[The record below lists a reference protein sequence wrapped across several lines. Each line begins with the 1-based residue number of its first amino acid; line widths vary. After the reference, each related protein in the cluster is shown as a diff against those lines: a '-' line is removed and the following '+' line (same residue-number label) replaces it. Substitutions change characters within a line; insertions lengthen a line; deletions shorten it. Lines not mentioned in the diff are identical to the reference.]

1 MYTMIYQLIKKKAE
15 KISMDGSDRI
25 LYMLYNRKDIL
36 ALRTYYFIT
45 GKSVSKYMEHI
56 KYKIADFRAFKE
68 EASMIE
74 ITCNTI

>member
-25 LYMLYNRKDIL
+25 VSILYTKKEIL

-45 GKSVSKYMEHI
+45 GKSVSKDIEHI
-56 KYKIADFRAFKE
+56 K
-68 EASMIE
+68 
-74 ITCNTI
+74 